1 MSLAVTNA
9 RRLSTRRLPAVI
21 SALGCGLAG
30 GLAIVP
36 CATAANQGLTVSGTV
51 TAAGGG
57 SFTVQTGGREMSV
70 IAALTAAANAV
81 TRQDLP
87 YVYGGGHAQAGT
99 ASIGIRGPG
108 YNGHRIGYDCSGS
121 VAAVLSGGN
130 LWQPGS
136 GVPSDAGIIAQLR
149 SEHLIER
156 GAGTGAQ
163 EVTLY
168 DNPGVHIFM
177 NIDGRFFGTSD
188 GGAGNPSQRR
198 GGAGWLNDGAP
209 DASSRSF
216 HPWHVVPSALGHR
229 TRYGPSV
236 TFEAGWSVAS
246 SIVTGDRVRVT
257 YTQGRDGINVASAVT
272 FVGAQNAIGTVSAIA
287 ADGSSLTITTATGSS
302 ETFSTAADPGLL
314 TGVTIGE
321 QVQVSFTSGTGG
333 VLVARSVAPGAAA
346 GGTGSGSPTGS
357 SGTGTS
363 GTTSTPGTS
372 TPGTGTSGTGTGA
385 SGSGTGASGTSG
397 TGTGASP
404 SVRGRITVI
413 AADDS
418 MFMVR
423 AGRQTLTFSTGGN
436 TALISAF
443 YAGENV
449 AVAYARSG
457 GGLTA
462 RAVKHAR

>member
-1 MSLAVTNA
+1 M
-9 RRLSTRRLPAVI
+9 
-21 SALGCGLAG
+21 LAG
-30 GLAIVP
+30 GLALTPVAGAAAPARARGHISRQRAHRRTP
-36 CATAANQGLTVSGTV
+36 AARAPRPRTAPVTVSGTV

-57 SFTVQTGGREMSV
+57 SFTIQTGGREMSV

-81 TRQDLP
+81 TRQNLP

-108 YNGHRIGYDCSGS
+108 YNGRRIGYDCSGS
-121 VAAVLSGGN
+121 VAAVLAGGS

-136 GVPSDAGIIAQLR
+136 GVPNDAGIVAQLR
-149 SEHLIER
+149 SEHLVAR

-188 GGAGNPSQRR
+188 GGAGNASQSK

-209 DASSRSF
+209 DASSRSY

-246 SIVTGDRVRVT
+246 SLATGDRVQVT
-257 YTQGRDGINVASAVT
+257 YTQQRSGVNVASAVT
-272 FVGAQNAIGTVSAIA
+272 FAGAQTSTGTVSAIA
-287 ADGSSLTITTATGSS
+287 ADGSSLTITSATGSS
-302 ETFSTAADPGLL
+302 ETFSTASDPGML
-314 TGVTIGE
+314 TGLTIGE

-333 VLVARSVAPGAAA
+333 VLVVRSVAPAGAP
-346 GGTGSGSPTGS
+346 GSTGTGS
-357 SGTGTS
+357 SGSGETGAP
-363 GTTSTPGTS
+363 TPGTS
-372 TPGTGTSGTGTGA
+372 STRTGRKGTSRTRSSGPA
-385 SGSGTGASGTSG
+385 SGATPSISGQ
-397 TGTGASP
+397 
-404 SVRGRITVI
+404 ITVI

-418 MFMVR
+418 MFAVR
-423 AGRQTLTFSTGGN
+423 AGRQTLTFSTGGD
-436 TALISAF
+436 TALISSF
-443 YAGENV
+443 YAGETV
-449 AVAYARSG
+449 TVSYARSG

-462 RAVKHAR
+462 RSVKSAH

>member
-1 MSLAVTNA
+1 MSLAVTHA
-9 RRLSTRRLPAVI
+9 RRLSTRRLPAVV

-36 CATAANQGLTVSGTV
+36 CAAAASPGRPRIAPVTVSGTV

-70 IAALTAAANAV
+70 IAALTTAANAV

-209 DASSRSF
+209 E
-216 HPWHVVPSALGHR
+216 PSTR
-229 TRYGPSV
+229 TFQP
-236 TFEAGWSVAS
+236 
-246 SIVTGDRVRVT
+246 
-257 YTQGRDGINVASAVT
+257 
-272 FVGAQNAIGTVSAIA
+272 
-287 ADGSSLTITTATGSS
+287 
-302 ETFSTAADPGLL
+302 
-314 TGVTIGE
+314 
-321 QVQVSFTSGTGG
+321 
-333 VLVARSVAPGAAA
+333 
-346 GGTGSGSPTGS
+346 
-357 SGTGTS
+357 
-363 GTTSTPGTS
+363 
-372 TPGTGTSGTGTGA
+372 
-385 SGSGTGASGTSG
+385 
-397 TGTGASP
+397 
-404 SVRGRITVI
+404 
-413 AADDS
+413 
-418 MFMVR
+418 
-423 AGRQTLTFSTGGN
+423 
-436 TALISAF
+436 
-443 YAGENV
+443 
-449 AVAYARSG
+449 
-457 GGLTA
+457 
-462 RAVKHAR
+462 

>member
-1 MSLAVTNA
+1 
-9 RRLSTRRLPAVI
+9 
-21 SALGCGLAG
+21 
-30 GLAIVP
+30 
-36 CATAANQGLTVSGTV
+36 
-51 TAAGGG
+51 
-57 SFTVQTGGREMSV
+57 
-70 IAALTAAANAV
+70 
-81 TRQDLP
+81 
-87 YVYGGGHAQAGT
+87 
-99 ASIGIRGPG
+99 
-108 YNGHRIGYDCSGS
+108 
-121 VAAVLSGGN
+121 
-130 LWQPGS
+130 
-136 GVPSDAGIIAQLR
+136 
-149 SEHLIER
+149 
-156 GAGTGAQ
+156 
-163 EVTLY
+163 

-246 SIVTGDRVRVT
+246 SIATGDRVRVT

-272 FVGAQNAIGTVSAIA
+272 FVGAQNATGTVSAIA

-321 QVQVSFTSGTGG
+321 QVQVSFTSGAGG
-333 VLVARSVAPGAAA
+333 VLVARSVAPAAAA

-357 SGTGTS
+357 SGTGA
-363 GTTSTPGTS
+363 GG
-372 TPGTGTSGTGTGA
+372 TPGTGTGTTGTGI
-385 SGSGTGASGTSG
+385 GAS
-397 TGTGASP
+397 GTGASP

-449 AVAYARSG
+449 AVSYARSG

-462 RAVKHAR
+462 RVVKHAR